1 MEEKNYTTAI
11 DNCLKGKEDR
21 NRIFPFLWVHGEPH
35 DRLRDE
41 LDAIYNCGLR
51 AFCVESRP
59 HPEFCEEGWWND
71 LGFILSYAKQRNMQ
85 VWVLDDK
92 HFPTGYANSAIE
104 KKYPHLRRK
113 SVRIACVDV
122 TGPMDDVCQLLPQI
136 DGDESILYVCAFRRT
151 GNAEDVDGSS
161 GMLLENIRDGLIF
174 WNIPEGVWRVF
185 FVIRTNRGPAHF
197 RNYIDMCDA
206 DSCKVMVKEIY
217 EPHYTHFKSYFGN
230 TFQGFFS
237 DEPCFANNIGSFSDT
252 LGIPNLIL
260 PWKDDMISRLAQ
272 STGYPEQEAKL
283 LLPSLWFTVTERT
296 AAMRFAYMDIVTKLY
311 RDNFSAMLGNWCE
324 QHGVSYIGHVI
335 EDLGAHMRLG
345 YGCGHYFRAMSGQ
358 HMAGMD
364 IVLHQIVP
372 GITNM
377 VHTYSTGSG
386 RRAEPDFYHFTAPKL
401 AASAAHLDP
410 KKQGR
415 TMCEI
420 YGAYGW
426 AEGIPTMKYL
436 TDCMLSAGINHFVPH
451 AFSDKIEDPDC
462 PPHFYNGGNNPQ
474 YPVFT
479 DLMAYTHRLS
489 HILSSGKPCV
499 PVAVYYNAESEWCG
513 EECMSHQQ
521 VAGALGRCQT
531 DYDFVPMDSLLNAE
545 VNAGALQVEE
555 CTYQAL
561 LIPYGQRIPRILADK
576 LNQLTD
582 HGISIFYIDDVP
594 YADEYGRQLHLP
606 EHIISIED
614 IPKLTQEFGWRSVVT
629 QTPQSDLRVLHR
641 RDGENELYFLFNASM
656 HSEINTQIALNRKGT
671 IIVYN
676 AWLNQISTLEA
687 SECKLSLASGQASLW
702 CVLDTQTKHQ
712 QVQEKW
718 KKLSI
723 PNIQVSLIQG
733 KETIYEEQISS
744 GDFCN
749 YALRF
754 PYFGGVI
761 RYCFIYNSD
770 TAVRKLRLE
779 QVGET
784 ARIWINGTICG
795 TSAQAPYEFNVK
807 SAWRVGENEIVIE
820 VAVNQAYSHRD
831 RYSSQLPLPPMGL
844 LGAIE
849 IQDII
854 L

>member
-41 LDAIYNCGLR
+41 LDAICNCGLR

-499 PVAVYYNAESEWCG
+499 PVAVYYNAESEWSGGVC
-513 EECMSHQQ
+513 QQ
-521 VAGALGRCQT
+521 IQDIAAALGRVQT
-531 DYDFVPMDSLLNAE
+531 DLDFVPMDDLLEAT
-545 VNAGALQVEE
+545 AFDGKLQACACCYQVLLVPF
-555 CTYQAL
+555 CQVLPQAL
-561 LIPYGQRIPRILADK
+561 AEKLEDLANSGVAVLYVDK
-576 LNQLTD
+576 C
-582 HGISIFYIDDVP
+582 
-594 YADEYGRQLHLP
+594 P
-606 EHIISIED
+606 EMN
-614 IPKLTQEFGWRSVVT
+614 EFGVALHQDGNVISLDNLPLVLQKCGLCGI
-629 QTPQSDLRVLHR
+629 QTDCKEPDLRVLHR
-641 RDGENELYFLFNASM
+641 KDGEFDLYFFFNASNA
-656 HSEINTQIALNRKGT
+656 HTVDTYIHFDEPYS
-671 IIVYN
+671 IVAYDG
-676 AWLNQISTLEA
+676 WLNEVQPANNHLCVA
-687 SECKLSLASGQASLW
+687 PGQSVLW
-702 CVLDTQTKHQ
+702 CVTSAASAEQKHTQSWQSLTLDTIKVKLEQQGQVIHQ
-712 QVQEKW
+712 EIITSDNLKNYA
-718 KKLSI
+718 STF
-723 PNIQVSLIQG
+723 SRFSG
-733 KETIYEEQISS
+733 TICYEF
-744 GDFCN
+744 FCN
-749 YALRF
+749 VEYT
-754 PYFGGVI
+754 VQKI
-761 RYCFIYNSD
+761 RLGS
-770 TAVRKLRLE
+770 
-779 QVGET
+779 VGET
-784 ARIWINGTICG
+784 ARLWVNGEFCG
-795 TSAQAPYEFNVK
+795 TAVQAPYEFKVEKHWNK
-807 SAWRVGENEIVIE
+807 RDNKIVIE
-820 VAVNQAYSHRD
+820 VSVNQAYGRRD
-831 RYSSQLPLPPMGL
+831 RYSSQLLLPPMGL
-844 LGAIE
+844 LGE
-849 IQDII
+849 IQA
-854 L
+854 LPLEF